1 MIREYTNR
9 EVAEIVRE
17 QKEEQVEFVPRI
29 LMGRQ
34 DIRVEFKIG
43 RDRQYVVKDLAV
55 FARNVEQGAYVEY
68 GKTLAFYHNL
78 DVFSEK
84 SRKLV
89 LLVMEMMDA
98 YQEHFKQFQRGTLGT
113 APAIRE
119 LVLSHAGRDRFF
131 ELLEGMTLEA
141 EDVRG
146 VRRELLVCRENPE
159 LIVAVRP
166 EGRQGLKVSLDK
178 KYSSFSGEKYLYVC
192 DGQKLYLCQ
201 EEFGRDL
208 RVFLE
213 QMTQGYGAPYEVLVN
228 EKDVPLFYE
237 RVLRKIEVY
246 GILDVKDVDL
256 EAVRPV
262 ELKARFEFESPEPGE
277 VRLHPTLSYGDY
289 SFHPVEDEHVP

>member
-1 MIREYTNR
+1 MCPHEKALYQHYLAQARETHQQPVSTSSQVRTMIREYTNR
-9 EVAEIVRE
+9 EVAEIVRG

-43 RDRQYVVKDLAV
+43 RERQYVVKDLAV

-119 LVLSHAGRDRFF
+119 LVLSHAF
-131 ELLEGMTLEA
+131 
-141 EDVRG
+141 G
-146 VRRELLVCRENPE
+146 VPGESGTYCDSPSGGK
-159 LIVAVRP
+159 A
-166 EGRQGLKVSLDK
+166 GLKG
-178 KYSSFSGEKYLYVC
+178 FS
-192 DGQKLYLCQ
+192 
-201 EEFGRDL
+201 
-208 RVFLE
+208 
-213 QMTQGYGAPYEVLVN
+213 
-228 EKDVPLFYE
+228 
-237 RVLRKIEVY
+237 
-246 GILDVKDVDL
+246 
-256 EAVRPV
+256 
-262 ELKARFEFESPEPGE
+262 
-277 VRLHPTLSYGDY
+277 
-289 SFHPVEDEHVP
+289 

>member
-1 MIREYTNR
+1 MQTRAFWKGEFRIDGLVEDQGITYKVSLENKGSRINSYSCSCANGHSYKEMCPHEKALYQHYLTQAKETHQQPVSTSSQVRTMIREYTNR

-159 LIVAVRP
+159 LIVTVRP

-208 RVFLE
+208 RVFW
-213 QMTQGYGAPYEVLVN
+213 N
-228 EKDVPLFYE
+228 
-237 RVLRKIEVY
+237 R
-246 GILDVKDVDL
+246 
-256 EAVRPV
+256 
-262 ELKARFEFESPEPGE
+262 
-277 VRLHPTLSYGDY
+277 
-289 SFHPVEDEHVP
+289 

>member
-1 MIREYTNR
+1 MKVTKMQTRAFWKGEFRIDGLVEDQGITYKVSLENKGSRINSYSCSCANGHSYKEMCPHEKALYQHYLTQAKETHQQPVSTSSQVRTMIREYTNR

-131 ELLEGMTLEA
+131 ELLEG
-141 EDVRG
+141 
-146 VRRELLVCRENPE
+146 
-159 LIVAVRP
+159 
-166 EGRQGLKVSLDK
+166 
-178 KYSSFSGEKYLYVC
+178 
-192 DGQKLYLCQ
+192 
-201 EEFGRDL
+201 
-208 RVFLE
+208 
-213 QMTQGYGAPYEVLVN
+213 
-228 EKDVPLFYE
+228 
-237 RVLRKIEVY
+237 
-246 GILDVKDVDL
+246 
-256 EAVRPV
+256 
-262 ELKARFEFESPEPGE
+262 
-277 VRLHPTLSYGDY
+277 
-289 SFHPVEDEHVP
+289 